1 VEQVAL
7 TKARE
12 KHERDCT
19 VWQTVR
25 AKTEAEF
32 ARREQ
37 ELAEVQAEAA
47 HLAAEQEKIEAAQL
61 LLQQATAKLEQ
72 ERGAWADKLAGQKE
86 ALAKITAKEG
96 ELAQMK
102 KALAIKEQAHEDA
115 VAHLAAE
122 QEKF

>member
-1 VEQVAL
+1 AQEKLQSELLMLAEAKTQGEEERAKGVEELRNQQKETEAKMKLIVVEQVAL

-47 HLAAEQEKIEAAQL
+47 HLAAEQEKIE
-61 LLQQATAKLEQ
+61 
-72 ERGAWADKLAGQKE
+72 
-86 ALAKITAKEG
+86 
-96 ELAQMK
+96 
-102 KALAIKEQAHEDA
+102 
-115 VAHLAAE
+115 
-122 QEKF
+122 